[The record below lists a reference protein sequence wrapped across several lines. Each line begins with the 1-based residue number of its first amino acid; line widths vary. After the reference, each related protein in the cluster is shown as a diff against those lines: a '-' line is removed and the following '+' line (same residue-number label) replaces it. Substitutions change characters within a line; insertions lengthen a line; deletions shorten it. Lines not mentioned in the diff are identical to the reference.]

1 MKGKVLIIEDNAQN
15 RYLME
20 FLLQSA
26 GITTVCATNGKLGV
40 ESAQQEHPDLILMDI
55 QMPEM
60 DGFEATQKLKADP
73 STCNIPVIGVS
84 SYAMPSSR
92 KQASTV
98 GMAAYIEKPL
108 IPETFLSQLEPF
120 LP

>member
-1 MKGKVLIIEDNAQN
+1 MKGKVLIVEDNPQN
-15 RYLME
+15 LYLIE
-20 FLLQSA
+20 FLLHSVGVATVSA
-26 GITTVCATNGKLGV
+26 ANGRLGL
-40 ESAQQEHPDLILMDI
+40 ELAQHEHPDLILMDI

-60 DGFEATQKLKADP
+60 DGFEATQKLKANP
-73 STCNIPVIGVS
+73 STCDIPVIGVS

-98 GMAAYIEKPL
+98 GMAAYLEKP
-108 IPETFLSQLEPF
+108 IVPETFLSQLEPF